1 MTTFLFGGEEHTGMG
16 TLPMHVPLSQAYYL
30 PLSIDVIPLNVPL
43 LIGLDVLDR
52 YGLYVNNVED
62 RLRSDGR
69 DVDVPLVRK
78 DGHIY
83 LAWGAA
89 DHYTTTELTRVHR
102 HFAHPH
108 PDRLFAVLRQAK
120 DPHATAETRA
130 QLAEVTAE
138 CQVCQ
143 RLARAPSR
151 FRVALPTQD
160 IVFNHTVLLDLM
172 YLDGKPVLHVVDK
185 DTLFSAATLLQG
197 ETVEAVWWAYTRSWV
212 YAYAGHPE
220 AMHTDQ
226 GPQFVAAGWRALVHA
241 AGTRHIESGVE
252 SHNSLGA
259 GERYHAVLRNIY
271 RRVKRDHP
279 DAPLE
284 VVLALTVSAMNQTMG
299 PHGLVP
305 TLLVF
310 GLIPRIP
317 VSPLRLAAQL
327 DRMRAADTA
336 RKEMRAQVARAR
348 LRVALRDR
356 VPAASDADLVW
367 APRCWCTGSH
377 PLTAGL
383 API

>member
-1 MTTFLFGGEEHTGMG
+1 
-16 TLPMHVPLSQAYYL
+16 MHVPLSQAYYL
-30 PLSIDVIPLNVPL
+30 PLSIGVIPLNVPL
-43 LIGLDVLDR
+43 LIGLYVLDR

-78 DGHIY
+78 YGHIY

-89 DHYTTTELTRVHR
+89 DHGTTTELARVHR
-102 HFAHPH
+102 HCAHPH

-143 RLARAPSR
+143 RLARALSR
-151 FRVALPTQD
+151 FRMALPTQD
-160 IVFNHTVLLDLM
+160 IVFNRTVLLALM
-172 YLDGKPVLHVVDK
+172 YFDGKPVLHVVDK
-185 DTLFSAATLLQG
+185 DALFSAATLLQG

-241 AGTRHIESGVE
+241 AGTRHIESGAE

-279 DAPLE
+279 DVPPE
-284 VVLALTVSAMNQTMG
+284 VVLALTVSAMNQTIR

-305 TLLVF
+305 TLLVI

-317 VSPLRLAAQL
+317 VSPLLLPAQL

-336 RKEMRAQVARAR
+336 RNEMRA
-348 LRVALRDR
+348 
-356 VPAASDADLVW
+356 
-367 APRCWCTGSH
+367 
-377 PLTAGL
+377 
-383 API
+383 